1 MPPPPAASPTLIGSV
16 QRALRLLEA
25 AADHPHGAT
34 AKQLAR
40 RAQLPLSTTY
50 HLLRTLVHEGYL
62 RRDQGLYV
70 PGDATLNLVRPA
82 EAGSDPSRWLTEV
95 AHDLDAAVYHAL
107 YVDGEIRLTH
117 AVDGPSHAK
126 VEESA
131 PFGASAH
138 AHAIGQCLLGQLD
151 EASRRKHLDRHPPFP
166 LARNTVAEPE
176 TVLSRLARARRGEP
190 VQETEEYAMGVVCA
204 AVPITVGAIPSTIA
218 ISLPLAEAH
227 RLHSTAQQLKAR
239 SERTLT
245 SLAFT
250 VTG

>member
-1 MPPPPAASPTLIGSV
+1 MPPAASPTLIGSV

-50 HLLRTLVHEGYL
+50 HLLRTLVHESYL
-62 RRDQGLYV
+62 RRDRGLYV
-70 PGDATLNLVRPA
+70 PGDATLNLGRPVPP
-82 EAGSDPSRWLTEV
+82 GSSPSHWLAEV
-95 AHDLDAAVYHAL
+95 ARDLDAAVYYAL

-117 AVDGPSHAK
+117 AMDGPSHPK
-126 VEESA
+126 VEEGAS
-131 PFGASAH
+131 FGTSAH
-138 AHAIGQCLLGQLD
+138 AHAIGQCLLAQLD
-151 EASRRKHLDRHPPFP
+151 EASRREHLDRHPPFP
-166 LARNTVAEPE
+166 LTRNTVTEPE
-176 TVLSRLARARRGEP
+176 TVLSRLARTRRGEP
-190 VQETEEYAMGVVCA
+190 ALETEEYAMGAVCA
-204 AVPITVGAIPSTIA
+204 AVPITIGAVPSTIA
-218 ISLPLAEAH
+218 ISLPLTESH

-245 SLAFT
+245 SHAFT